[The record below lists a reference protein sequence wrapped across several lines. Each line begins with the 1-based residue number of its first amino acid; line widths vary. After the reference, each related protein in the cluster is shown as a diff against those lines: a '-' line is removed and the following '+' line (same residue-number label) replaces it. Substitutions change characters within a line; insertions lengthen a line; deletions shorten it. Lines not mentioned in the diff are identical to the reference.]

1 MTENDR
7 YCLGHATLE
16 VMPRWRHDLSHR
28 RLQAAHAVRL
38 HYDNCDDDGNN
49 KGNDVSHVLSNIL
62 QI

>member
-16 VMPRWRHDLSHR
+16 DNLSHR